1 MDASGSIDP
10 TMAELRVKG
19 GGEVPIA
26 AGDVVAVGVVDI
38 AGAGA
43 RAVLGMRAPG
53 TAALE
58 LELTGVGKPSGSGE
72 DGDGPTF
79 GDDIP
84 PLCLVQPAPGVS
96 LVAVNRPLTVAEEA
110 PFAHALASLVAS
122 RGCETCIVAGALRLN
137 VRGEGNVFQHAINGA
152 ALLELGTTESGDLPG
167 NLTIADGTIAACVHA
182 LRYSGVPTVCAF
194 THGYRVAKLVSDAA
208 SDAGE
213 VADRLGEA
221 LAKGL
226 GCVYNGCA
234 GLNANYVW
242 QPDEVSGKTDQMYN

>member
-1 MDASGSIDP
+1 
-10 TMAELRVKG
+10 MAELRVKG
-19 GGEVPIA
+19 GGEVSIA

-58 LELTGVGKPSGSGE
+58 LELTGVGKRSGSGE

-137 VRGEGNVFQHAINGA
+137 VRGEGTVFQHAINGA
-152 ALLELGTTESGDLPG
+152 ALMELGQTESRDLPG

-226 GCVYNGCA
+226 GCVYDSA
-234 GLNANYVW
+234 GLSANYVW

>member
-1 MDASGSIDP
+1 
-10 TMAELRVKG
+10 MAELRVKG

-53 TAALE
+53 TPALE
-58 LELTGVGKPSGSGE
+58 LELTGVGKRSGSGE

-79 GDDIP
+79 GDDVP
-84 PLCLVQPAPGVS
+84 ALCLVQPAPGVS

-137 VRGEGNVFQHAINGA
+137 VLGEGNVFQHAINGA
-152 ALLELGTTESGDLPG
+152 ASLELGQT
-167 NLTIADGTIAACVHA
+167 
-182 LRYSGVPTVCAF
+182 
-194 THGYRVAKLVSDAA
+194 
-208 SDAGE
+208 
-213 VADRLGEA
+213 
-221 LAKGL
+221 
-226 GCVYNGCA
+226 
-234 GLNANYVW
+234 
-242 QPDEVSGKTDQMYN
+242 

>member
-1 MDASGSIDP
+1 M
-10 TMAELRVKG
+10 
-19 GGEVPIA
+19 
-26 AGDVVAVGVVDI
+26 
-38 AGAGA
+38 
-43 RAVLGMRAPG
+43 
-53 TAALE
+53 
-58 LELTGVGKPSGSGE
+58 
-72 DGDGPTF
+72 
-79 GDDIP
+79 
-84 PLCLVQPAPGVS
+84 
-96 LVAVNRPLTVAEEA
+96 
-110 PFAHALASLVAS
+110 
-122 RGCETCIVAGALRLN
+122 
-137 VRGEGNVFQHAINGA
+137 FQHAINGA

-194 THGYRVAKLVSDAA
+194 THGYRVAKLASDAA

-226 GCVYNGCA
+226 GCPYNGCA